1 MSKQN
6 YDALIERLE
15 KISQKY
21 PQKGLAGGMPTDKE
35 EEEYAI
41 FVDDDTDISTIDY
54 WSFTWDE
61 FVANLPKNW
70 ECVQL
75 F

>member
-1 MSKQN
+1 MPMVTLSFKNLLVIMRGRMSKQN

-35 EEEYAI
+35 EEE
-41 FVDDDTDISTIDY
+41 
-54 WSFTWDE
+54 
-61 FVANLPKNW
+61 
-70 ECVQL
+70 
-75 F
+75 

>member
-1 MSKQN
+1 MRRRMSKQN

-35 EEEYAI
+35 EEE
-41 FVDDDTDISTIDY
+41 
-54 WSFTWDE
+54 
-61 FVANLPKNW
+61 
-70 ECVQL
+70 
-75 F
+75 